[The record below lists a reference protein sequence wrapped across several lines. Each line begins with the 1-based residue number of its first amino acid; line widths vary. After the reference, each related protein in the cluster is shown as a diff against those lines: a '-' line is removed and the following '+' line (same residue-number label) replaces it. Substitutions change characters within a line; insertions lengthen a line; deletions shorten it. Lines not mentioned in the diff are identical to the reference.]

1 MFCGSGQG
9 ITGRTKVTDNLIGKS
24 LWEPPDGGCETEG
37 KVLSGI
43 LLYLYIF
50 FGVAMVIERNLV
62 VVLYRKSF
70 LSLFF
75 LRRYGILGAWVCV
88 FKSSERV
95 LNL

>member
-9 ITGRTKVTDNLIGKS
+9 ITGRAKVTDSLIGES

-43 LLYLYIF
+43 LLYIYIF
-50 FGVAMVIERNLV
+50 SFGVAMVIERNLV

-70 LSLFF
+70 LLLFLYAVMGF
-75 LRRYGILGAWVCV
+75 
-88 FKSSERV
+88 
-95 LNL
+95 

>member
-1 MFCGSGQG
+1 MGISGRWLRDRRKGSERDFA
-9 ITGRTKVTDNLIGKS
+9 ISI
-24 LWEPPDGGCETEG
+24 
-37 KVLSGI
+37 
-43 LLYLYIF
+43 YIY
-50 FGVAMVIERNLV
+50 FGVAMAIERNLV

-75 LRRYGILGAWVCV
+75 LRRYGILGAWACV